1 MPKNTFYCT
10 TPIYY
15 VNAAP
20 HLGTLYTTVIAD
32 VATRW
37 NKLRG
42 KEVYFLTGTDEHGQK
57 VAEKA
62 EQLGV
67 KPRQFVD
74 SMIPPFKNAWDL
86 FGIEYSKFIR
96 TTDPEHER
104 AVVALIEQ
112 LIASDD
118 VYKSKYQGFYC
129 VPDETFVA
137 GDVNLAPGATAPLCP
152 SCQRGLQVV
161 EEENYFFRLSAYTDR
176 LLAFYAANPNFIQ
189 PKEKFNE
196 VIEFVKGGLRDLS
209 ISRKTVSWGIPFPGD
224 PQHTVYV
231 WGDALT
237 NYISALGFG
246 APGAEAAA
254 EFSHWWPADVHI
266 MGKDIVRFHAVYWPA
281 FLMAAGLPL
290 PKKLLVHSYILVG
303 DTKMSKS
310 RGNVLDPVVL
320 AQTYGAEAIRYFL
333 MRYTSFAQDAN
344 VSLEQLNTV
353 INADLSNSFGN
364 LLNRVVSLALANG
377 LQEVPGLEHLED
389 SGVVLR
395 ERAHECAITVCDE
408 MAHYNYHLA
417 LAAVWKFV
425 GEVNAYLHDQ
435 QPWKVVKTDKAKFA
449 GIISM
454 ACHGIYTA
462 ATLLWPVM
470 PKKME
475 QVLLALGVELA
486 CEPHKDTPSSL
497 KRSSWHKTFKLT
509 PLVGTLFPRI
519 EIPVVEAPVGPVA
532 VATVQKETVVSQ
544 VQATQAVPQ
553 ATIDDFVKL
562 ELLVGTVL
570 ECVAVPTSKK
580 LLKLKVDFGER
591 GIRQILSGIA
601 KYAAPESLVGIQAV
615 FVCNFPERMMNGEP
629 SQGMLLSIIDD
640 ASGAFSPVT
649 VKQPMKNGLRAS

>member
-42 KEVYFLTGTDEHGQK
+42 KETYFLTGTDEHGQK
-57 VAEKA
+57 IAEKA
-62 EQLGV
+62 AQLGMP
-67 KPRQFVD
+67 PRQFVD
-74 SMIPPFKNAWDL
+74 SMIPPFKSVWDL
-86 FGIEYSKFIR
+86 FGIEYSRFIR
-96 TTDPEHER
+96 TTDADHER

-112 LIASDD
+112 LMASDD
-118 VYKSKYQGFYC
+118 VYKSTYQGFYC
-129 VPDETFVA
+129 TPDETFVA
-137 GDVNLAPGATAPLCP
+137 GDVELAPGQTAPLCP
-152 SCQRGLQVV
+152 SCNRGLQVV
-161 EEENYFFRLSAYTDR
+161 KEENYFFRLSAYADK
-176 LLAFYAANPNFIQ
+176 LLAFYASHPNFIQ

-237 NYISALGFG
+237 NYISAVGFG
-246 APGAEAAA
+246 AQDAQGKSD
-254 EFSHWWPADVHI
+254 FSKWWPADVHI

-281 FLMAAGLPL
+281 FLMAANLPL
-290 PKKLLVHSYILVG
+290 PKKLLVHSYILFG

-333 MRYTSFAQDAN
+333 MRYTSFAQDSS
-344 VSLEQLNTV
+344 VSLEQLTTV
-353 INADLSNSFGN
+353 VNADLSNSFGN

-377 LQEVPGLEHLED
+377 LDVVPGLTALDDH
-389 SGVVLR
+389 GVVLR
-395 ERAHECAITVCDE
+395 ERAHECVATVCDE

-417 LAAVWKFV
+417 TAGAWKFIN
-425 GEVNAYLHDQ
+425 EMNAYLHEQ
-435 QPWKVVKTDKAKFA
+435 QPWKVVKTDKQKFA
-449 GIISM
+449 AIISM
-454 ACHGIYTA
+454 VCHGLHTV

-470 PKKME
+470 PQKME
-475 QVLLALGVELA
+475 QVLQALGTEISCAAGSDV
-486 CEPHKDTPSSL
+486 TTSL
-497 KRSSWHKTFKLT
+497 KRAPWNKTFKLT
-509 PLVGTLFPRI
+509 SLTGTLFPRI
-519 EIPVVEAPVGPVA
+519 EVPVAPAEPVAPVMA
-532 VATVQKETVVSQ
+532 VATKEVVVSQ
-544 VQATQAVPQ
+544 SASEVPL
-553 ATIDDFVKL
+553 ATIDDFAKL

-570 ECVAVPTSKK
+570 ECTAVPTSKK
-580 LLKLKVDFGER
+580 LLKLRVDFGAH
-591 GIRQILSGIA
+591 GVRQILSGIA
-601 KYAAPESLVGIQAV
+601 KFTSPEELLGIQAL

-629 SQGMLLSIIDD
+629 SQGMLLSVIDETT
-640 ASGAFSPVT
+640 GQFSPLV
-649 VKQPMKNGLRAS
+649 VKSAMKNGLRAS